1 MGNLIWAD
9 MENYMGKGWKD
20 DTDAIYN
27 TTEVHTGP
35 ENKRECPCDTC
46 PLFEQC
52 AANGTECSAFRN
64 WGTNGD
70 FKDADV
76 QRLLRAAAQ
85 RGVVMNTKEMTAQEI
100 AELNKEFRIANA
112 STQWKFMQTP
122 EYAKLPLAVRCTV
135 ERNCLSYYFD
145 KLSEGMTDWKNPI
158 CTRIPTEDF
167 DVFNKA
173 CAYFT
178 GTELQT
184 MNTYPNGTS
193 KVFAKGYY
201 MMGRIT
207 T

>member
-20 DTDAIYN
+20 ETDAIYN

-52 AANGTECSAFRN
+52 AAKGTECSAFRN

-85 RGVVMNTKEMTAQEI
+85 RGVVMSTKEMTAQEI

-122 EYAKLPLAVRCTV
+122 EYAKLPLAARCTV

-158 CTRIPTEDF
+158 CARIPTEDF
-167 DVFNKA
+167 DVYDRA

-201 MMGRIT
+201 MMGE
-207 T
+207 